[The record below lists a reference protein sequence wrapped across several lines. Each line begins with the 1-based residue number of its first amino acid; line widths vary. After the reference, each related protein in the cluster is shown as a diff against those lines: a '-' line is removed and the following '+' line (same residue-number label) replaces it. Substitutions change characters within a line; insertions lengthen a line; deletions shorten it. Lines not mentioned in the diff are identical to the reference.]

1 MHENNEIRI
10 KLSSYDFRLLDLWVK
25 KIVEIGKSNNA
36 VVKGPIPLP
45 TKIERWT
52 FQRSPHVNKPS
63 MEQFERRTHK
73 RLVILSNYNA
83 EVMLNIQKITLP
95 SGLVVNFEVCNSQEA

>member
-1 MHENNEIRI
+1 
-10 KLSSYDFRLLDLWVK
+10 
-25 KIVEIGKSNNA
+25 
-36 VVKGPIPLP
+36 
-45 TKIERWT
+45 
-52 FQRSPHVNKPS
+52 